1 MRFFFAAQD
10 AQHAEGERFHLV
22 FAWQHM
28 HRSEEGHTLRHPVR
42 EHPGAGDAARKQDGV
57 EAAPRHHASLP
68 IFFARLWA
76 MAS

>member
-10 AQHAEGERFHLV
+10 AQHAEGEGFHLV
-22 FAWQHM
+22 FAGQHM
-28 HRSEEGHTLRHPVR
+28 HRSEEGYTLRHPVR
-42 EHPGAGDAARKQDGV
+42 EERATPPVSRMASRR
-57 EAAPRHHASLP
+57 PRVTTASLP